1 MFLNILKCLSVNLIV
16 AWGSAIMFVSP
27 KLCLSN
33 RSPGGAISE
42 HKYIEIYKEKYK
54 YNNKFRYRCKF
65 FNDKSQIENKLWHS
79 NRTPLVPRVNSM
91 CDWLSKKFHKYGS
104 VDNKS
109 TPRQKVTQ
117 RSQGTG
123 LGAGGLQMCPSD
135 LECAGKWTTCAI
147 TFTTETLTSSIPLKR
162 SSDNQH

>member
-1 MFLNILKCLSVNLIV
+1 MSQCLSYCCLRISNIFFIFLMSLNILSMFLNILKCLSVNLIV

-42 HKYIEIYKEKYK
+42 YKYIEIYKEKYK

-79 NRTPLVPRVNSM
+79 NRTPVVPRVNSM
-91 CDWLSKKFHKYGS
+91 CDWLSKKFH
-104 VDNKS
+104 N
-109 TPRQKVTQ
+109 
-117 RSQGTG
+117 
-123 LGAGGLQMCPSD
+123 
-135 LECAGKWTTCAI
+135 
-147 TFTTETLTSSIPLKR
+147 SSWAYI
-162 SSDNQH
+162 

>member
-79 NRTPLVPRVNSM
+79 NRTPVVLRENSM
-91 CDWLSKKFHKYGS
+91 CDWLSNNQIWECWYINRISDKKSPKDPKGLEWVLEGS
-104 VDNKS
+104 KCAL
-109 TPRQKVTQ
+109 VT
-117 RSQGTG
+117 
-123 LGAGGLQMCPSD
+123 
-135 LECAGKWTTCAI
+135 
-147 TFTTETLTSSIPLKR
+147 
-162 SSDNQH
+162 